1 MTNQI
6 ETHQDDASS
15 APDITIAEASAAM
28 AQTTSGSMSWED
40 KHRPEKLH
48 DLLLPP
54 TVQATLKSWVKG
66 NAGGLL
72 IKGDTGIGKTT
83 TVQVLIDTIGLPRD
97 QINGGIDRG
106 VAMVQDIKDKTRTKT
121 VFNEKRAI
129 FIDEIDRLTP
139 EGFSALGSDTIV
151 GQSDTA
157 VFFATCNDLKKI
169 PSHIQNR
176 FYLIDLD
183 DEIAGNR
190 KALLEAHVIRA
201 FEILDLE
208 DVLYDPGVVRNIVK
222 RKFPHTRSWIK
233 ELEVLASTGQLTI
246 GDGVSSEP
254 TATYAPGPN
263 YNGNGEA
270 VPLVPAGGSEILPD
284 DGPPVP
290 DALRTQ
296 TAALLSALVKHLR
309 RFVNTS
315 DANLQAI
322 ALFILHAHQH
332 DAASHSP
339 LLWLNSPEKRCGKST
354 ALKCIAHL
362 VPRPKITS
370 NISVA
375 GMLHGIAQSKPT
387 FLIDEMEHALRASGG
402 LHGIL
407 NLGHAPGGVMIRSDG
422 EYPTWAPKVVAL
434 IGELPGTLADRSI
447 RISLRRRLASET
459 VERYALRHEGEAKG
473 LLSRCESWADNETFV
488 QLEDADPALPGRLDD
503 RAQDNWRPLI
513 AIADLAGDVWPSIA
527 RQAAEQIGTRPT
539 IEEPSAGILILQAV
553 RSWLVENDD
562 THIASKHL
570 ADLAAGV
577 DAVRGKPR
585 SRMIQVARVLSGHGV
600 DRGTFRVGAGT
611 EKGFPRD
618 ALEDAVKRYL
628 GPEDLDAA

>member
-1 MTNQI
+1 MTDEI
-6 ETHQDDASS
+6 EIQSHVPSSMSGVPADETSVITQNAS
-15 APDITIAEASAAM
+15 D
-28 AQTTSGSMSWED
+28 SMSWED
-40 KHRPEKLH
+40 KHRPEHL
-48 DLLLPP
+48 DALLVPT
-54 TVQATLKSWVKG
+54 TVQVKLKSWVKG

-83 TVQVLIDTIGLPRD
+83 TVRVLIDAIGLSPHE
-97 QINGGIDRG
+97 INGGTDRG
-106 VAMVQDIKDKTRTKT
+106 VDMVRNIKKMISSPPLFRQKHA
-121 VFNEKRAI
+121 V
-129 FIDEIDRLTP
+129 FIDEIDRLTSD
-139 EGFSALGSDTIV
+139 GFSALGGDTIV
-151 GQSDTA
+151 GQSDSA
-157 VFFATCNDLKKI
+157 VFFATCNHTKKI

-183 DEIAGNR
+183 DEIARNR
-190 KALLEAHVIRA
+190 KAFLEAHVIRA
-201 FEILDLE
+201 FQILDQE
-208 DVLYDPGVVRNIVK
+208 SVSYDPGVVRNIVK
-222 RKFPHTRSWIK
+222 SKFPHTRSWIK
-233 ELEVLASTGQLTI
+233 ELQVLASTGQLTI
-246 GDGVSSEP
+246 ESDVSIAP
-254 TATYAPGPN
+254 TGIDPSASN
-263 YNGNGEA
+263 YTENGESA
-270 VPLVPAGGSEILPD
+270 HLVPFGAPSEMLPD
-284 DGPPVP
+284 GKPSVRE
-290 DALRTQ
+290 ALRTQ
-296 TAALLSALVKHLR
+296 TAALLDDLVKHLG

-315 DANLQAI
+315 DANLRAT

-387 FLIDEMEHALRASGG
+387 YLVDEMEHALRATGG
-402 LHGIL
+402 LHGVL

-434 IGELPGTLADRSI
+434 IGELPGTLTDRSI

-459 VERYALRHEGEAKG
+459 VERYALRHEAEARG
-473 LLSRCESWADNETFV
+473 LLSRCDSWADNETFV

-527 RQAAEQIGTRPT
+527 RQAAEQIGTRPS

-553 RSWLVENDD
+553 RSWLAENDD
-562 THIASKHL
+562 THIASKRL
-570 ADLAAGV
+570 ADIAAEV

-585 SRMIQVARVLSGHGV
+585 SRMIQVARILSGHGV
-600 DRGTFRVGAGT
+600 DRGTFRVGANT

-618 ALEDAVKRYL
+618 ALEDAIERYL
-628 GPEDLDAA
+628 GSGDLDAS